1 MYSYGGIKLILRKLG
16 LKTTLCGYRYIVYG
30 MMLLQKNP
38 SYLDF
43 ITKTLYIDIAK
54 KFQTSSVC
62 VERAIRTAVST
73 IWKTNNLK
81 LLYAISGNEFIS
93 RPSNKEFFGL
103 FYRYLSQEE
112 EERAVEKIFE
122 DKDVDLYCDLTCD
135 ECGKTCEQ
143 LKKVYQ
149 EMIILSVENRKLK
162 EQLDRI
168 INYDAKIER
177 EET

>member
-81 LLYAISGNEFIS
+81 LLYAISGNGFIS

>member
-16 LKTTLCGYRYIVYG
+16 LKTTLFRYRYIVYG

-81 LLYAISGNEFIS
+81 LLYEISGNEFIS
-93 RPSNKEFFGL
+93 RPTNKEFFGL
-103 FYRYLSQEE
+103 FYRYLSKEE
-112 EERAVEKIFE
+112 EEEAVEKE
-122 DKDVDLYCDLTCD
+122 LVDKDIDMYCDLMCD

-149 EMIILSVENRKLK
+149 EMVVLSIENRKLK
-162 EQLDRI
+162 EQLSRI
-168 INYDAKIER
+168 ISYDAKIEGQ
-177 EET
+177 ES

>member
-81 LLYAISGNEFIS
+81 LLYEISGNEFIS
-93 RPSNKEFFGL
+93 RPTNKEFFGL
-103 FYRYLSQEE
+103 FYRYLSKEE
-112 EERAVEKIFE
+112 EEEHTEKFL
-122 DKDVDLYCDLTCD
+122 DDRDMDLYCDMTCD
-135 ECGKTCEQ
+135 ECGKACEQ
-143 LKKVYQ
+143 LKKMYQ
-149 EMIILSVENRKLK
+149 EMIVLSVENRMLK
-162 EQLDRI
+162 EQLSRI
-168 INYDAKIER
+168 MSYDAKIEKK
-177 EET
+177 EP

>member
-112 EERAVEKIFE
+112 EEKAVEEIFE
-122 DKDVDLYCDLTCD
+122 DKDIDLYCDLTCD

-168 INYDAKIER
+168 INYDAKIEG
-177 EET
+177 EES

>member
-62 VERAIRTAVST
+62 VERAIRTAVSI

-81 LLYAISGNEFIS
+81 LLYEISGNEFIS
-93 RPSNKEFFGL
+93 RPTNKEFFGL
-103 FYRYLSQEE
+103 FYRYLSKEE
-112 EERAVEKIFE
+112 EEEAAEKVFE
-122 DKDVDLYCDLTCD
+122 DRDIDMYCDLTCD
-135 ECGKTCEQ
+135 ECGKVCEQ

-149 EMIILSVENRKLK
+149 EMIVLSIENRKLK
-162 EQLDRI
+162 EQLSRVMS
-168 INYDAKIER
+168 YDAKIEGQ
-177 EET
+177 EP